1 MKTHKITIL
10 YVISKSRINQKGL
23 VPVIC
28 RITYLGIRK
37 QFATGLFIN
46 SSSWS
51 SKHQLV
57 EPPNDNNYINNQLS
71 LISQK
76 LNQAFLLLQFK
87 EDDFSVD
94 DIYNSF
100 LGKKSTS
107 EKTIKDAFEY
117 HTNRM
122 QKLVG
127 IDVKQVSVQK
137 YFQTLEHVKTFLNLN
152 YHKNDFLL
160 KDLKINFI
168 NDFEYYLKTEKGFMQ
183 NTVYK
188 SIQRFRR
195 VVRVAIAV
203 DYIQKDPFVFHKI
216 KKPKKQIIYLD
227 QIELGKLENYSFTQ
241 NRLQLVK
248 DLFIFCC
255 YTGLAFQEMAN
266 LHSKNII
273 KGFDGNLWIQMI
285 RQKTNKLFSIPLLP
299 EANDILIKYTPSSIN
314 SNKLL
319 PTISNQRFNSY
330 LKEIAEIVGIEK
342 NLTHHIAR
350 KTFATTI
357 LLYNDVPMEIVS
369 ELLGHS
375 KMSITQDHYGK
386 IVQKKVSEQM
396 IKLIEKM
403 KR

>member
-1 MKTHKITIL
+1 MNSYKLRVLFVIGGNRARNDGKVPL
-10 YVISKSRINQKGL
+10 Y
-23 VPVIC
+23 C
-28 RITYLGIRK
+28 RLTFNKKRK
-37 QFATGLFIN
+37 QFATGQFIN
-46 SSSWS
+46 PEYWN
-51 SKHQLV
+51 SKSQQAN
-57 EPPNDNNYINNQLS
+57 PPDRTNYINSQLS

-87 EDDFSVD
+87 GEDFNVD
-94 DIYNSF
+94 DIYNKF
-100 LGKKSTS
+100 LGKKSTA
-107 EKTIKDAFEY
+107 EKTIRDAFEY

-122 QKLVG
+122 QKLLG

-227 QIELGKLENYSFTQ
+227 QTELGKLENYFFTQ

-255 YTGLAFQEMAN
+255 YTAF
-266 LHSKNII
+266 
-273 KGFDGNLWIQMI
+273 
-285 RQKTNKLFSIPLLP
+285 
-299 EANDILIKYTPSSIN
+299 
-314 SNKLL
+314 
-319 PTISNQRFNSY
+319 
-330 LKEIAEIVGIEK
+330 
-342 NLTHHIAR
+342 
-350 KTFATTI
+350 
-357 LLYNDVPMEIVS
+357 
-369 ELLGHS
+369 
-375 KMSITQDHYGK
+375 
-386 IVQKKVSEQM
+386 
-396 IKLIEKM
+396 
-403 KR
+403 